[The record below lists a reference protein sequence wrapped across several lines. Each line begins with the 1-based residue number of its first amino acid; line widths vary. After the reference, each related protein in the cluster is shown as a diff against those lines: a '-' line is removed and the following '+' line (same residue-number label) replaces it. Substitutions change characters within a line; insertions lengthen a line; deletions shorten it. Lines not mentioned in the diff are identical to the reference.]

1 MNPPTKQLT
10 KWADPS
16 IELVACGS
24 YDAGNMKN
32 IPYIDS
38 AAVISEDE
46 TELAVF
52 IVNRS
57 LDSECELN
65 INLFGDSNYH
75 PCQHIALEGSDLK
88 AVNTADE
95 PENVIPVVKNIS
107 EKLTLSPHSWNMIIL
122 NRD

>member
-65 INLFGDSNYH
+65 INLLGGCNYR
-75 PCQHIALEGSDLK
+75 PCQHIALEGDLK

-95 PENVIPVVKNIS
+95 PENVIPVVKDIG
-107 EKLTLSPHSWNMIIL
+107 EKLTLAPHSWNMIIL
-122 NRD
+122 KKSL